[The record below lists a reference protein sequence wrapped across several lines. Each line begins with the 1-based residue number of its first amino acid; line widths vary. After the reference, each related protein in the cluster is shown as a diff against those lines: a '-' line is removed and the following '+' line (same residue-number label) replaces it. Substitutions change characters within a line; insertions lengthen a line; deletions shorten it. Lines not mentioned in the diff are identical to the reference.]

1 MKKVCFREQK
11 EKLKDRIG
19 RQRNKKGSC
28 LKKIIRKSLT
38 FPARCSFLQ
47 ILTVFSNGVII
58 YRHKKSFAPGQKKAG
73 IGSVQ
78 ERNLRK
84 KSRNLRKANG
94 AYVRKK

>member
-58 YRHKKSFAPGQKKAG
+58 YRHKKSFAPGQKRPVSDPFRSEIYGKNRG
-73 IGSVQ
+73 TFVKLMGHM
-78 ERNLRK
+78 
-84 KSRNLRKANG
+84 
-94 AYVRKK
+94 